1 MGRRRPASPSP
12 SYKRV
17 GRGAPEALVGFGEKV
32 RGTLVAGGG
41 GVKKGGARPRIRQI
55 GYNKAGADAPVNYF
69 IS

>member
-1 MGRRRPASPSP
+1 M
-12 SYKRV
+12 RV